1 MEITTTITIDN
12 LTTES
17 VSVKTQK
24 MLVNGGE
31 SFLLGEPSR
40 TAYTKDQADDVKESV
55 PEPFLSAILDVWGIS
70 KADESEEEE
79 NEQ

>member
-1 MEITTTITIDN
+1 MEIRTTITIDN

-24 MLVNGGE
+24 ILVDGNE

-55 PEPFLSAILDVWGIS
+55 HEPFLSAILDVWGLNETE
-70 KADESEEEE
+70 ESEEEE
-79 NEQ
+79 NEL